1 MGTFVRLV
9 DGISEWAGKL
19 ASLLL
24 IPLVLITCF
33 EVFMRYVVAMPTIWA
48 WDLNIQIFAAIVM
61 LGGAEALRKGAHIVV
76 DVVVDK
82 AKPRTRAILD
92 LITAPIF
99 FFGMLVLLAGGW
111 DQFSLSWR
119 MPGGHA
125 DGLGA
130 SLLHNEVHGTPRS
143 LPADAA
149 RCGGVLEETG
159 GFQGPEKGS
168 LNLWKAGWYPP

>member
-33 EVFMRYVVAMPTIWA
+33 EVFMRYIVSMPTIWA

-82 AKPRTRAILD
+82 AKPRTRALLD
-92 LITAPIF
+92 LITRPSSF
-99 FFGMLVLLAGGW
+99 SGCWCCWRAGGTN
-111 DQFSLSWR
+111 SPCRGNSGR
-119 MPGGHA
+119 PCRRSGH
-125 DGLGA
+125 
-130 SLLHNEVHGTPRS
+130 
-143 LPADAA
+143 LP
-149 RCGGVLEETG
+149 TT
-159 GFQGPEKGS
+159 Q
-168 LNLWKAGWYPP
+168 

>member
-33 EVFMRYVVAMPTIWA
+33 EVFMRYVVSMPTIWA

-82 AKPRTRAILD
+82 AKPRTRALLD
-92 LITAPIF
+92 LITSPIF

-111 DQFSLSWR
+111 NQFSLSWKFR
-119 MPGGHA
+119 ETMPTVWA
-125 DGLGA
+125 PPYYTMKFMVPLGA
-130 SLLHNEVHGTPRS
+130 FLLILQGVAEFWKKLEVIR
-143 LPADAA
+143 D
-149 RCGGVLEETG
+149 RRKEI
-159 GFQGPEKGS
+159 
-168 LNLWKAGWYPP
+168 

>member
-119 MPGGHA
+119 MREAMPTVWA
-125 DGLGA
+125 PPYYTMKFMVPLGA
-130 SLLHNEVHGTPRS
+130 FLLMLQGVAECWKKLEVIRGRRKES
-143 LPADAA
+143 
-149 RCGGVLEETG
+149 
-159 GFQGPEKGS
+159 
-168 LNLWKAGWYPP
+168 

>member
-33 EVFMRYVVAMPTIWA
+33 EVFMRYVVSMPTIWA

-82 AKPRTRAILD
+82 AKPRTRALLD

-111 DQFSLSWR
+111 NQFSLSWKFR
-119 MPGGHA
+119 EAMPTVWA
-125 DGLGA
+125 PPYYTMKFMVPLGA
-130 SLLHNEVHGTPRS
+130 FLLMLQGVAEFWKKLEVFRDRRKE
-143 LPADAA
+143 A
-149 RCGGVLEETG
+149 
-159 GFQGPEKGS
+159 
-168 LNLWKAGWYPP
+168 

>member
-33 EVFMRYVVAMPTIWA
+33 EVFMRYIVSMPTIWA

-82 AKPRTRAILD
+82 AKPRTRALLD
-92 LITAPIF
+92 LITSPIF

-111 DQFSLSWR
+111 NQFSLSWKFR
-119 MPGGHA
+119 ETMPTVWA
-125 DGLGA
+125 PPYYTMKFMVPLGA
-130 SLLHNEVHGTPRS
+130 FLLMLQGVAEFWKKLEVFRDRRKE
-143 LPADAA
+143 A
-149 RCGGVLEETG
+149 
-159 GFQGPEKGS
+159 
-168 LNLWKAGWYPP
+168 